1 MKDNEMIR
9 CARFLRRLVLGS
21 LCAFA
26 ALGESGIVGSVHAQT
41 AQAQEPAPAPA
52 PAQFARS
59 EVGHATAA
67 WLELQRGNTQAA
79 PIQPMLGEEAGL
91 AYRRYMESFKSKIP
105 DLYGSALNQGSSG
118 QGGGAPGQMPPQN

>member
-9 CARFLRRLVLGS
+9 CLRALQRFVLGS
-21 LCAFA
+21 LFAFA
-26 ALGESGIVGSVHAQT
+26 ALGEFGIVGSVHAQT
-41 AQAQEPAPAPA
+41 AQVQEPAPA
-52 PAQFARS
+52 QSARS
-59 EVGHATAA
+59 EVGHATGA

-118 QGGGAPGQMPPQN
+118 QGGGASGQMPPQY